1 MLPCNWRRDGHPLH
15 SSGILACGVKS
26 YPISTSK
33 FELIYLNVAQLSK
46 IYLTFGQRLNGYR
59 PNSAPHAA
67 HCKSRNGGEETCY
80 DRMFALPAEKNQG
93 QRHRDASAPNFGA
106 IYPPT

>member
-1 MLPCNWRRDGHPLH
+1 MHAPMQLETGRAPSTLSIVRGSWHAGSNPTPFPLP
-15 SSGILACGVKS
+15 S
-26 YPISTSK
+26 
-33 FELIYLNVAQLSK
+33 SK
-46 IYLTFGQRLNGYR
+46 IYLIFGQHLNGYR

-93 QRHRDASAPNFGA
+93 QRHLDA
-106 IYPPT
+106 